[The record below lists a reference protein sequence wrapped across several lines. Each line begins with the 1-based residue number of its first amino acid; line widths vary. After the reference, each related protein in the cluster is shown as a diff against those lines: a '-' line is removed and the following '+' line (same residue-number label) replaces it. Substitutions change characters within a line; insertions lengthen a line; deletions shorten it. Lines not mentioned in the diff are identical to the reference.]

1 MGTHRQER
9 GANVSRVGLSTY
21 AYSWHMSPR
30 ASAPYSLSD
39 VLYSARDFGIDLV
52 QICDHLPLE
61 GASDDELD
69 RIRAVADHLE
79 LTLEVGTKGIQPER
93 LRRYLTIAQ
102 RLEARIV
109 RTMLR
114 VPGHHPDVDECV
126 ELLRTHAPRY
136 ASAGV
141 SLAVETYEQVSTA
154 DLVDV
159 ITRVDSSAVGICGD
173 PSNTIAILEQPAQ
186 VIDLIAPLVN
196 NLHVK
201 DFEFRRR
208 DDNIGFELIGAPL
221 GSGLLPVDQM
231 YERIDPLRRG
241 ISQVIEQWLPW
252 QGTPDATL
260 RAENDWNRTA
270 VEFLKHLNAREGT
283 PA

>member
-1 MGTHRQER
+1 M
-9 GANVSRVGLSTY
+9 SPIGLSTY
-21 AYSWHMSPR
+21 AYPWHMSPR
-30 ASAPYSLSD
+30 ADAPYSLSD
-39 VLYSARDFGIDLV
+39 VLYSARDYGVDLV
-52 QICDHLPLE
+52 QICDHPPLE
-61 GASDDELD
+61 SASDDELD
-69 RIRAVADHLE
+69 RIRAVANRLNLILE
-79 LTLEVGTKGIQPER
+79 IGTKGIQPDR
-93 LRRYLTIAQ
+93 LRRFLTISQ

-114 VPGHHPDVDECV
+114 VPDHYPEVDECID
-126 ELLRTHAPRY
+126 LLRAHAPRY

-141 SLAVETYEQVSTA
+141 SLAVETYEQVTTP
-154 DLVDV
+154 DLVEI
-159 ITRVDSSAVGICGD
+159 ITRVDNPAVGICGD

-201 DFEFRRR
+201 DFAFRRR
-208 DDNIGFELIGAPL
+208 EDSIGFELIGAPL
-221 GSGLLPVDQM
+221 GTGLLPVDQL
-231 YERIDPLRRG
+231 YERIDPVGRG

-260 RAENDWNRTA
+260 RAEDEWNRTA
-270 VEFLKHLNAREGT
+270 VDFLKHLNTRIGA

>member
-1 MGTHRQER
+1 M
-9 GANVSRVGLSTY
+9 SPIGLSTY
-21 AYSWHMSPR
+21 AYPWHMSPR
-30 ASAPYSLSD
+30 ADAPYSLTD
-39 VLYSARDFGIDLV
+39 VLHSARDFGVDLV

-61 GASDDELD
+61 SASDDELD
-69 RIRAVADHLE
+69 QIRAVADRLD
-79 LTLEVGTKGIQPER
+79 LILEVGTKGIQPDR
-93 LRRYLTIAQ
+93 LRRFLTIAQ

-114 VPGHHPDVDECV
+114 TPGHHPDVDECV
-126 ELLRTHAPRY
+126 DLLRRHVPDY
-136 ASAGV
+136 ESAGV
-141 SLAVETYEQVSTA
+141 SLAVETYEQVETP
-154 DLVDV
+154 DLVEV
-159 ITRVDSSAVGICGD
+159 VARVDSPAVGICAD

-201 DFEFRRR
+201 DFAFRRR
-208 DDNIGFELIGAPL
+208 EDSIGFELIGAPL
-221 GSGLLPVDQM
+221 GTGLLPVDRM
-231 YERIDPLRRG
+231 YEQINPIGRG

-252 QGTPDATL
+252 QGTADATL

-270 VEFLKHLNAREGT
+270 VDFLKHLNAREGA

>member
-1 MGTHRQER
+1 M
-9 GANVSRVGLSTY
+9 
-21 AYSWHMSPR
+21 
-30 ASAPYSLSD
+30 
-39 VLYSARDFGIDLV
+39 
-52 QICDHLPLE
+52 
-61 GASDDELD
+61 
-69 RIRAVADHLE
+69 
-79 LTLEVGTKGIQPER
+79 QPER

-102 RLEARIV
+102 RLESRIV

-114 VPGHHPDVDECV
+114 VPGHHPGVDECV
-126 ELLRTHAPRY
+126 DLLRTHATSY

-141 SLAVETYEQVSTA
+141 SLSVETYEQVSTP

-159 ITRVDSSAVGICGD
+159 VTRADSPAVGICAD
-173 PSNTIAILEQPAQ
+173 PSNTIAILEQPGQ

-208 DDNIGFELIGAPL
+208 VDSIGFELVGAPL
-221 GSGLLPVDQM
+221 GTGLLPVTQM

-260 RAENDWNRTA
+260 RAENDWNRAA
-270 VEFLKHLNAREGT
+270 VEFLKHLNVHEGN